1 MAYSGL
7 KHWPCLCDV
16 LIQCPMLFKRPWREN
31 GGGFSKWRRIR
42 SFSVLFHSLSL
53 SAALS
58 SGLADLIS
66 SRLLDPCVW
75 GYGPASP
82 HGSPACC
89 LSPALCSNLSSRSRW
104 KEHWEA
110 VPSSQAPPP
119 WMDQERGMKAPLAEC
134 KSNQTLLLDLFIKR
148 STKRTVHV
156 TPVSN
161 CTRSPSQ
168 SRPRFPLWGVG
179 WGHVDPYPKVVT
191 SWLSIS
197 TLCIQRCSCFWG
209 RDWWKSGD
217 GWWAALCNTMLQS
230 AAHAAFLSGA
240 VNKLK
245 EKD

>member
-1 MAYSGL
+1 
-7 KHWPCLCDV
+7 
-16 LIQCPMLFKRPWREN
+16 MLFKRPWREN

-42 SFSVLFHSLSL
+42 SFSVLFHSLSICGPEQWPRWPYLL
-53 SAALS
+53 SAPWPLCVRLRPGFSSWESCLLS
-58 SGLADLIS
+58 
-66 SRLLDPCVW
+66 
-75 GYGPASP
+75 
-82 HGSPACC
+82 
-89 LSPALCSNLSSRSRW
+89 
-104 KEHWEA
+104 K
-110 VPSSQAPPP
+110 PSSVFQPLQQIQMKGALRGRPISPSPPP

-179 WGHVDPYPKVVT
+179 WGHMDPYPKVVT

-230 AAHAAFLSGA
+230 AAHAAFQSGA